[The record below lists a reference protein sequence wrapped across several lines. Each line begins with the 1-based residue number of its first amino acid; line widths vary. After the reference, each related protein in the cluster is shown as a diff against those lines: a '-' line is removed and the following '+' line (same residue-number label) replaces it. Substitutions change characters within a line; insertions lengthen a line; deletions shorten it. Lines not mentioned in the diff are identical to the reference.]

1 MSAVRF
7 RDGLLA
13 GRVIAVT
20 SDPGR
25 LSALGA
31 EVEAPA
37 DAWSL
42 DEGGADDLA
51 AAIAS
56 SRGGLDALVVDAR
69 DPFGSGGAAALA
81 AALDG
86 TWRLVRA
93 LATGAM
99 IPGGRGGAIVLVAPP
114 PGAGTGARAA
124 RAGLE
129 NLARTLSVEWSRFG
143 IRVTAIAPGDTTTEP
158 ELADLLAWLL
168 SPGGAYV
175 SGALLEP
182 GSLAPAGRRQ

>member
-7 RDGLLA
+7 REGLLA
-13 GRVIAVT
+13 GRVVAVT
-20 SDPGR
+20 GDHGR

-37 DAWSL
+37 GAWSL
-42 DEGGADDLA
+42 DERGADDLA
-51 AAIAS
+51 AAIS
-56 SRGGLDALVVDAR
+56 SRRGGLDALVADAR
-69 DPFGSGGAAALA
+69 EPFAGGGTAALA
-81 AALDG
+81 ATLDG

-99 IPGGRGGAIVLVAPP
+99 IPGRRGGAIVLVAPP
-114 PGAGTGARAA
+114 PGAGAGARAA

-129 NLARTLSVEWSRFG
+129 NLARTLSVEWSRFD
-143 IRVTAIAPGDTTTEP
+143 IRITAIAPGDATTEP
-158 ELADLLAWLL
+158 ELGDLVAWLV

-182 GSLAPAGRRQ
+182 GSLAPAGRSH